1 MADRILAVWLT
12 VILVGCDSGPRSV
25 SGPAPWSGPGE
36 GPTRLETERGPWAA
50 RYMVTFWDEGDGPVE
65 ATERIAGLRQ
75 AIPDEL
81 MERLR
86 QKRRVPTAYDENVLI
101 DQHVYKALATV
112 VSLSPDVMIVTV
124 RENSESFEDP
134 FEPWIVSPQGSQLA
148 EQTDLIAADVTWLSF
163 HASTRLRFSDEM
175 YVVSTDPD
183 VEGGRLEFDG
193 DRSVIPLPEGRLEL
207 THDLLLDDEI
217 VDVVRH

>member
-1 MADRILAVWLT
+1 MLAVWLT
-12 VILVGCDSGPRSV
+12 LVLAGCDSGPRSV
-25 SGPAPWSGPGE
+25 PGPAPWCGPGE
-36 GPTRLETERGPWAA
+36 GPGRLEAERGPWAA

-65 ATERIAGLRQ
+65 AGERIDGLRQ

-81 MERLR
+81 MDRLR
-86 QKRRVPTAYDENVLI
+86 QTRRVPAAHDENVMI
-101 DQHVYKALATV
+101 DQPVYEALATV

-124 RENSESFEDP
+124 RENPETFEDP
-134 FEPWIVSPQGSQLA
+134 FEPWFVSPQGSQLA

-163 HASTRLRFSDEM
+163 HASTRLPFSDEM

-183 VEGGRLEFDG
+183 IEGGRLEFDG

-207 THDLLLDDEI
+207 TRDLLLDDEI
-217 VDVVRH
+217 VDVVRQ